1 MRTTLDVEG
10 NLIGDE
16 GAMAL
21 ANLLSVTT
29 RPAAPARHA
38 GCRGCTACPR
48 APGRR
53 PAPARSVHYCT
64 SSTYLGTAVVGSIK
78 VGSIRIYVGN
88 MSHQV

>member
-1 MRTTLDVEG
+1 MRTTLHVEG
-10 NLIGDE
+10 DLIGDE

-53 PAPARSVHYCT
+53 PAPARSAHYC
-64 SSTYLGTAVVGSIK
+64 STYLGTAVVGRIK
-78 VGSIRIYVGN
+78 VGRIPIYVGN